1 MTLGTE
7 TNESWRCQ
15 NKHVMAGLELQIIFL
30 SFLFY
35 RIGQSGDRQERQR
48 KGGGEGGEG
57 PIRRQLTEI
66 EEHLPV
72 AVLLKP
78 VSMKL
83 QT

>member
-1 MTLGTE
+1 MPKQTCHG
-7 TNESWRCQ
+7 R
-15 NKHVMAGLELQIIFL
+15 AGAADHFL

-35 RIGQSGDRQERQR
+35 RIGQSGDRRERQR